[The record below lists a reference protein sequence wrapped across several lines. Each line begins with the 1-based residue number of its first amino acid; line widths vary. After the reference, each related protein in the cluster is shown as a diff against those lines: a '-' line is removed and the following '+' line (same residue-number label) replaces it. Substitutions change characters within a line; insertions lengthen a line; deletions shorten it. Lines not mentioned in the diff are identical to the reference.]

1 MKLPY
6 EEFVNRLYERGSQVR
21 IVTAQGVHA
30 SLQENF
36 RSSWRNWKGG
46 LLTRCG
52 HQLRCP
58 NPTYARLFL
67 FFFTQPSSCT
77 FLFPLFLSTF
87 RIFLIFFFFSLLQR
101 INIKHL
107 FIAPR
112 NLLLVSLVRVH
123 VNFVPSHSSFR
134 SNCHKMTHRDT
145 LQPASF
151 IILRRV
157 NNCANYLSTP
167 SSRKKIKISFVHLL
181 YLNLTITI
189 SAI

>member
-58 NPTYARLFL
+58 NPTSARLFFL
-67 FFFTQPSSCT
+67 FSFFFTQPSSCT

-87 RIFLIFFFFSLLQR
+87 RISHFFFFFLPIQR

-112 NLLLVSLVRVH
+112 NLLLVSFIRACFARQFCPES
-123 VNFVPSHSSFR
+123 FVISIQLSRKLILQSCAR
-134 SNCHKMTHRDT
+134 DDTHRDT
-145 LQPASF
+145 LQAARF
-151 IILRRV
+151 ILCLV
-157 NNCANYLSTP
+157 NNCVN
-167 SSRKKIKISFVHLL
+167 
-181 YLNLTITI
+181 
-189 SAI
+189 

>member
-58 NPTYARLFL
+58 NPAYALA
-67 FFFTQPSSCT
+67 FFFFFQQPSSCT
-77 FLFPLFLSTF
+77 LLFPLPTFFSIFSFFFLSFHASRCELTLS
-87 RIFLIFFFFSLLQR
+87 IF
-101 INIKHL
+101 
-107 FIAPR
+107 
-112 NLLLVSLVRVH
+112 
-123 VNFVPSHSSFR
+123 
-134 SNCHKMTHRDT
+134 
-145 LQPASF
+145 
-151 IILRRV
+151 
-157 NNCANYLSTP
+157 
-167 SSRKKIKISFVHLL
+167 SSRLEIFHLYHSRARHTFCASISSLFVHFDVIV
-181 YLNLTITI
+181 T
-189 SAI
+189 

>member
-1 MKLPY
+1 M
-6 EEFVNRLYERGSQVR
+6 
-21 IVTAQGVHA
+21 
-30 SLQENF
+30 
-36 RSSWRNWKGG
+36 RSSTAMPKPY
-46 LLTRCG
+46 
-52 HQLRCP
+52 LRSP
-58 NPTYARLFL
+58 FSL
-67 FFFTQPSSCT
+67 FFYPTILLH
-77 FLFPLFLSTF
+77 LFISFISLDISYFSH
-87 RIFLIFFFFSLLQR
+87 FFFFSLLQR

-157 NNCANYLSTP
+157 NNCVNYLSMP
-167 SSRKKIKISFVHLL
+167 SSRKKIKISFVHSL

>member
-58 NPTYARLFL
+58 NPTYTRLFL
-67 FFFTQPSSCT
+67 LFFLPNHPPAPFY
-77 FLFPLFLSTF
+77 FLYFSRHFV
-87 RIFLIFFFFSLLQR
+87 FLIFFSSFSSPSR
-101 INIKHL
+101 PTNINIKHL

-112 NLLLVSLVRVH
+112 KIFYLYHLCVYDTFCTSIFSLL
-123 VNFVPSHSSFR
+123 SFR
-134 SNCHKMTHRDT
+134 SNCH
-145 LQPASF
+145 
-151 IILRRV
+151 V
-157 NNCANYLSTP
+157 N
-167 SSRKKIKISFVHLL
+167 
-181 YLNLTITI
+181 
-189 SAI
+189 

>member
-67 FFFTQPSSCT
+67 LS
-77 FLFPLFLSTF
+77 LF
-87 RIFLIFFFFSLLQR
+87 FFFFSNHPPPPFFFLFFFFYPTILL
-101 INIKHL
+101 HL
-107 FIAPR
+107 FI
-112 NLLLVSLVRVH
+112 
-123 VNFVPSHSSFR
+123 
-134 SNCHKMTHRDT
+134 
-145 LQPASF
+145 SF
-151 IILRRV
+151 ISLDISYFSFFFLLFPPPPVQRTLT
-157 NNCANYLSTP
+157 LSIF
-167 SSRKKIKISFVHLL
+167 SSRLEKSF
-181 YLNLTITI
+181 TCITCACTTRQFSPFSHFDPI
-189 SAI
+189 VT

>member
-67 FFFTQPSSCT
+67 
-77 FLFPLFLSTF
+77 LS
-87 RIFLIFFFFSLLQR
+87 LFFFFYPTILL
-101 INIKHL
+101 HL
-107 FIAPR
+107 FI
-112 NLLLVSLVRVH
+112 
-123 VNFVPSHSSFR
+123 
-134 SNCHKMTHRDT
+134 
-145 LQPASF
+145 SF
-151 IILRRV
+151 ISLDISYFSFFFLLFPPPPVQRTLT
-157 NNCANYLSTP
+157 LSIF
-167 SSRKKIKISFVHLL
+167 SSRLEKSF
-181 YLNLTITI
+181 TCITCACTTRQFSPFSHFDPI
-189 SAI
+189 VT

>member
-58 NPTYARLFL
+58 KPTYARLFL

-151 IILRRV
+151 ILRRV

-167 SSRKKIKISFVHLL
+167 SSRKKIKISFVHSL

>member
-1 MKLPY
+1 M
-6 EEFVNRLYERGSQVR
+6 
-21 IVTAQGVHA
+21 
-30 SLQENF
+30 
-36 RSSWRNWKGG
+36 RSSTAMPKPY
-46 LLTRCG
+46 
-52 HQLRCP
+52 LRSP
-58 NPTYARLFL
+58 FSL
-67 FFFTQPSSCT
+67 FFLPNHPPAPFY
-77 FLFPLFLSTF
+77 FLYFSRHFVFFSF
-87 RIFLIFFFFSLLQR
+87 FFFFSLLQR

-151 IILRRV
+151 ILRRV

-167 SSRKKIKISFVHLL
+167 SSREKIKISFVHLL